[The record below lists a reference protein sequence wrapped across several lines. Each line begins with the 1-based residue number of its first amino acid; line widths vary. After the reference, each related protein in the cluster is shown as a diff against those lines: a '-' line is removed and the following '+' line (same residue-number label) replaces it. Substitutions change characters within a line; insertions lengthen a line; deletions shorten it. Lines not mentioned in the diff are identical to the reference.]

1 MIEAYYHQNIS
12 VAIIAERLKRSRQP
26 IYNVINFLK
35 QGHSAINY
43 YKRYKEN
50 KRRCGRRK
58 ISLPKKEQEYVKEKV
73 SLGWTPDVIIGRA
86 EQPISCSMRTLY
98 RRFEDGYF
106 DRTTLPYEGQKK
118 TKWTQRTTWK
128 ASFQTTYL

>member
-35 QGHSAINY
+35 QGHSAIDY

-50 KRRCGRRK
+50 KRRCGRRE

-106 DRTTLPYEGQKK
+106 DRTTLPMKGK
-118 TKWTQRTTWK
+118 
-128 ASFQTTYL
+128 

>member
-12 VAIIAERLKRSRQP
+12 VTIIAEHLKRSHQP

-35 QGHSAINY
+35 QGHSAIDY

-58 ISLPKKEQEYVKEKV
+58 ISLPKRAGIRQGK
-73 SLGWTPDVIIGRA
+73 GFPWMDDGRYYWA
-86 EQPISCSMRTLY
+86 C
-98 RRFEDGYF
+98 
-106 DRTTLPYEGQKK
+106 
-118 TKWTQRTTWK
+118 
-128 ASFQTTYL
+128 